1 MMPIAASVSMSLMLP
16 ESTNSFMAAPDQIR
30 GASPPRT
37 PFAFARG
44 APRSPLRSGGRARG
58 APSPLCGQQQRVQSR
73 ARSAGLVRRTSTHLV
88 VQAGGSNDAVV
99 EVPDVE
105 LFVGRVRVLVRQA
118 DAE

>member
-37 PFAFARG
+37 PLAFARG

-58 APSPLCGQQQRVQSR
+58 APSPLLRQQQRVQSSRFEPHNGLVSPGQIR
-73 ARSAGLVRRTSTHLV
+73 ARL
-88 VQAGGSNDAVV
+88 
-99 EVPDVE
+99 
-105 LFVGRVRVLVRQA
+105 GRFLP
-118 DAE
+118 AEPAFL